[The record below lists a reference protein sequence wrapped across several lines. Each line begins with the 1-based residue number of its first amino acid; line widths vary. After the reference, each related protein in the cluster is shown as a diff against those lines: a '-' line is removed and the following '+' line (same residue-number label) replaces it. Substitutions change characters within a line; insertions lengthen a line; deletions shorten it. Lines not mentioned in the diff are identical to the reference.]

1 MPKSINQ
8 KAKLLYIQKF
18 LLEETDENHPLTV
31 NQIINKLAEQGIN
44 AERKSI
50 YDDIETLRDFGLDVI
65 CIRSRSNSYFVG
77 ERAFQLPELKLL
89 VDAVEASK
97 FITGR
102 KTLELIK
109 KLEGCTSKYHAKSL
123 HRQVIVKDR
132 IKNMHESIYY
142 NVDKLHQAIADKKQI
157 SFKYMEWTIDKDE
170 KFRKDGVRYIENPCS
185 LCWDNDNYYLI
196 TFNSKHKKNLHYRVD
211 RMADVT
217 VLNAPCED
225 CEENK
230 SFDVV
235 SHAQKHFGMYGGEET
250 NVELQFEKS
259 LAGVVIDR
267 FGKDIAIKK
276 ADENNFII
284 SVDIAVSPVFFGWLV
299 SLGSK
304 VKVLGP
310 SWVKRELEKNCKKI
324 LNYYK

>member
-8 KAKLLYIQKF
+8 KAKLLYIKKF
-18 LLEETDENHPLTV
+18 LLEETDENHQLTV
-31 NQIINKLAEQGIN
+31 NQIIAKLAEHGIN

-50 YDDIETLRDFGLDVI
+50 YDDIETLRNFGLDII
-65 CIRSRSNSYFVG
+65 CIRSRSNSYFIG
-77 ERAFQLPELKLL
+77 EREFQLPELKLL

-157 SFKYMEWTIDKDE
+157 SFKYMEWTIDKNE
-170 KFRKDGVRYIENPCS
+170 KFRKNGVRYIENPCS

-196 TFNSKHKKNLHYRVD
+196 TFNSKYQKNLHYRVD
-211 RMADVT
+211 RMADVS
-217 VLNAPCED
+217 VLETACED
-225 CEENK
+225 CEGHK
-230 SFDVV
+230 SFDIV
-235 SHAQKHFGMYGGEET
+235 SHARKHFGMYGGEET
-250 NVELQFEKS
+250 NVELQFDKS

-267 FGKDIAIKK
+267 FGKDIAIKQT
-276 ADENNFII
+276 DENDFVIC
-284 SVDIAVSPVFFGWLV
+284 VDIA
-299 SLGSK
+299 
-304 VKVLGP
+304 
-310 SWVKRELEKNCKKI
+310 
-324 LNYYK
+324 

>member
-18 LLEETDENHPLTV
+18 LLEETDENHSLTV
-31 NQIINKLAEQGIN
+31 NQIITKLASYGIS

-50 YDDIETLRDFGLDVI
+50 YDDIETLRNFGVDII
-65 CIRSRSNSYFVG
+65 CIRSRSNSYFIG
-77 ERAFQLPELKLL
+77 ERSFQLPELKLL

-97 FITGR
+97 FITGK
-102 KTLELIK
+102 KTMELIK
-109 KLEGCTSKYHAKSL
+109 KLEGCTSKYQASSL

-170 KFRKDGVRYIENPCS
+170 KFRKNGVKYVENPCS

-196 TFNSKHKKNLHYRVD
+196 TFNSKHQKNLLYRVD
-211 RMADVT
+211 RMAEVT
-217 VLNAPCED
+217 ILDTACEG
-225 CEENK
+225 CEKSK
-230 SFDVV
+230 SFDLV
-235 SHAQKHFGMYGGEET
+235 SHAQKHFGMYGGEVT
-250 NVELQFEKS
+250 NVEMQFDKS
-259 LAGVVIDR
+259 LTGVIIDR
-267 FGKDIAIKK
+267 FGKDVEIKK
-276 ADENNFII
+276 ADDNNFTIC
-284 SVDIAVSPVFFGWLV
+284 VDIAVSPVFFGWLM
-299 SLGSK
+299 SLGTK
-304 VKVLGP
+304 GKVLGP
-310 SWVKRELEKNCKKI
+310 AWVKRELGKNCKKI

>member
-1 MPKSINQ
+1 M
-8 KAKLLYIQKF
+8 
-18 LLEETDENHPLTV
+18 
-31 NQIINKLAEQGIN
+31 
-44 AERKSI
+44 
-50 YDDIETLRDFGLDVI
+50 
-65 CIRSRSNSYFVG
+65 
-77 ERAFQLPELKLL
+77 PELKLL

-310 SWVKRELEKNCKKI
+310 SWVKRELGKNCKKI

>member
-18 LLEETDENHPLTV
+18 LLEETDENHSLTV
-31 NQIINKLAEQGIN
+31 NQIITKLAGYGII

-50 YDDIETLRDFGLDVI
+50 YDDIETLRNFGLDVI

-77 ERAFQLPELKLL
+77 ERSFQLPELKLL

-97 FITGR
+97 FITGK
-102 KTLELIK
+102 KTMELIK
-109 KLEGCTSKYHAKSL
+109 KLEGCTSKYQAGSL

-170 KFRKDGVRYIENPCS
+170 KFRKNGVKYIENPCS

-196 TFNSKHKKNLHYRVD
+196 TFNSKYKKNLHYRVD

-217 VLNAPCED
+217 VLETPCEE
-225 CEENK
+225 CEGNEA
-230 SFDVV
+230 FDVV

-250 NVELQFEKS
+250 NVELQFDKS

-276 ADENNFII
+276 SDENNFII
-284 SVDIAVSPVFFGWLV
+284 SVDIAVSPVFFGWLM

-310 SWVKRELEKNCKKI
+310 SWVKRELGKNCKKI
-324 LNYYK
+324 SNYYK

>member
-18 LLEETDENHPLTV
+18 LLEETDENHSLTV
-31 NQIINKLAEQGIN
+31 NQIITKLAGYGIN

-50 YDDIETLRDFGLDVI
+50 YDDIETLRDFGLDII
-65 CIRSRSNSYFVG
+65 CNRSRSNSYFIG
-77 ERAFQLPELKLL
+77 ERSFQLPELKLL

-102 KTLELIK
+102 KTMELIK
-109 KLEGCTSKYHAKSL
+109 KLEGCTSKYQAGSL

-142 NVDKLHQAIADKKQI
+142 NVDKLHQAIANKKQI

-170 KFRKDGVRYIENPCS
+170 KFRKNGVKYVENPCS

-196 TFNSKHKKNLHYRVD
+196 SYNSKHKKNLHYRVD
-211 RMADVT
+211 RMAEVT
-217 VLNAPCED
+217 VLDTSCEG
-225 CEENK
+225 CEESE
-230 SFDVV
+230 SFDLV

-250 NVELQFEKS
+250 TVEMQFDKS
-259 LAGVVIDR
+259 LTGVVIDR
-267 FGKDIAIKK
+267 FGKDVAIKK
-276 ADENNFII
+276 ADDNNFII
-284 SVDIAVSPVFFGWLV
+284 CVDIAVSPVFFGWLM
-299 SLGSK
+299 SLGTK

-310 SWVKRELEKNCKKI
+310 SWVKRELGKNCKKI

>member
-18 LLEETDENHPLTV
+18 LLEETDENHSLTV
-31 NQIINKLAEQGIN
+31 NQIITKLAGYGIN

-50 YDDIETLRDFGLDVI
+50 YDDIETLRNFGLDVI
-65 CIRSRSNSYFVG
+65 CNRSRSNSYFIG
-77 ERAFQLPELKLL
+77 ERSFQLPELKLL

-97 FITGR
+97 FITGK
-102 KTLELIK
+102 KTLDLIK
-109 KLEGCTSKYHAKSL
+109 KLEGCTSKYQAGSL

-170 KFRKDGVRYIENPCS
+170 KFRKNGVKYFENPCS

-196 TFNSKHKKNLHYRVD
+196 TYNSKHKKNLHYRVD
-211 RMADVT
+211 RMAEVAILDT
-217 VLNAPCED
+217 ACEG
-225 CEENK
+225 CEESE
-230 SFDVV
+230 SFDLVN
-235 SHAQKHFGMYGGEET
+235 HAQKHFGMYGGEET
-250 NVELQFEKS
+250 NVEMQFDKS
-259 LAGVVIDR
+259 LTGVVIDR

-276 ADENNFII
+276 ADDNNFII
-284 SVDIAVSPVFFGWLV
+284 CVDVAVSPVFFGWLM
-299 SLGSK
+299 SMGTK

-310 SWVKRELEKNCKKI
+310 SWVKRELGKNCKKI